1 MSDFHSQSLKGSVLA
16 IRLLWGSFFI
26 LVIAILA
33 VGATTYEAETVIG
46 TVLDVEKV
54 HDLTDKHYHVHIDLL
69 QQDEVIDIELKNG
82 QECPVGSQVV
92 LYQKQSKLLGN
103 VSYEYV
109 SCEVSY

>member
-1 MSDFHSQSLKGSVLA
+1 MA

-54 HDLTDKHYHVHIDLL
+54 HDLTDEHYHVHIDLL
-69 QQDEVIDIELKNG
+69 QQDEVIDIELKKWPRVP
-82 QECPVGSQVV
+82 CWLTSCVV
-92 LYQKQSKLLGN
+92 SEAIKIIRQCKL
-103 VSYEYV
+103 
-109 SCEVSY
+109 